1 MRIRFILFNAYLG
14 GGTVRT
20 VFNTAG
26 LLAARGHEIEV
37 VSVYRHREKTRFPV
51 PPGVVLRVLTGQA
64 FDTGWRGGP
73 AAVARRVG
81 QGALRRLPSVVT
93 PREES
98 RSRQYNAAGD
108 LALRRYLRSVHDG
121 VVVTTRSG
129 LNLALARWARP
140 GVITVAQ
147 EHLHLR
153 AHSEGLQRRFRDS
166 YGRLDALVTL
176 TERDRD
182 QYRELLGPDARIV
195 AVPNAVAVEH
205 DGPALSR
212 HDNVAVAAGRLS
224 RQKGFDL
231 LIRAWRRV
239 GEQHPDWKLHI
250 FGSGPRHDR
259 LQARIDKLG
268 LGDRVQLMGFTEELE
283 EELSRAALFILSSR
297 FEGLPMV
304 LIEAM
309 NLGTPVVAFDCPTGP
324 AELVE
329 DGVTGL
335 LVEPL
340 KVKALAG
347 AINRAIEDPELRAAM
362 GKAGQQRVREL
373 NPGAVADHWERLL
386 EELFAA
392 HSAGLRGIGDESV
405 SVDP

>member
-26 LLAARGHEIEV
+26 LLAARGHDVEV
-37 VSVYRHREKTRFPV
+37 VGVYRHRKHTRFPV
-51 PPGVVLRVLTGQA
+51 PPGVRLRSLTGQA
-64 FDTGWRGGP
+64 FDEGWGRGP
-73 AAVARRVG
+73 RAVGSRLTYGV
-81 QGALRRLPSVVT
+81 LRRLPSVVT

-98 RSRQYNAAGD
+98 RYRQYDAAGD
-108 LALRRYLRSVHDG
+108 LALRRYLRGQRDG
-121 VVVTTRSG
+121 IVITTRSG

-140 GVITVAQ
+140 EVVAIAA
-147 EHLHLR
+147 EHLHLH
-153 AHSEGLQRRFRDS
+153 AHSEGLRQKFRDS

-182 QYRELLGPDARIV
+182 QYRELLGPEARIE
-195 AVPNAVAVEH
+195 AVPNAVAVGRERP
-205 DGPALSR
+205 DVPRAE
-212 HDNVAVAAGRLS
+212 NIAVAAGRLS

-239 GEQHPDWKLHI
+239 AEQHPDWRLQI
-250 FGSGPRHDR
+250 YGSGPRHDR

-268 LGDRVQLMGFTEELE
+268 LGDRVTLMGFTEELD

-309 NLGTPVVAFDCPTGP
+309 SLGTPVVAYDCPTGP

-335 LVEPL
+335 LVEAQNVP
-340 KVKALAG
+340 ALAE
-347 AINRAIEDPELRAAM
+347 AINRAIDDPELREAM
-362 GKAGQQRVREL
+362 GQAGQQRVREL
-373 NPGAVADHWERLL
+373 NPDAVADHWERLL
-386 EELFAA
+386 EELVAA
-392 HSAGLRGIGDESV
+392 HAAGAVGNRR
-405 SVDP
+405 